1 MARLVGRSDC
11 GDDGSSRVV
20 PSRPVPSR
28 LDASVRD
35 AHGGTGT
42 EVARELADVADRA
55 RELDESRR
63 DGEPD
68 RERQPQASRAATAGM
83 LGVVASRADEA
94 SLRIADRLRAV
105 ADWERSEDG
114 WRTEGAELR
123 TVDDHH
129 VEMPDPA
136 PLFAE
141 RPDLVAVVS
150 RHAGDTGPLLTA
162 HHTGNVGP
170 AEFGGSPRA
179 FAPAAPAAHRVAVRA
194 LARHAPAGYDVG
206 TECTHHGPTD
216 VSVPLLFV
224 ELGSDEAQWRDD
236 AAAEAVARATLA
248 LRGVDPTTDRS
259 VVVAGGGHYAPRV
272 ERLVRETD
280 WAVGHVAADWG
291 LETLGADERVATFE
305 RLLAASG
312 TDRAL
317 VDGDRPALADVLG
330 RAGARVVSET
340 WLRETDCVALGLAD
354 RLASLLGPVDDG
366 TRFGAPAREAGADTP
381 LETWDLP
388 TGLVE
393 AAAGVDAAAA
403 TGAVAAEA
411 AAYRT
416 AEGGSRP
423 ADAAV
428 LRADD
433 PGAAD
438 RVVAGLADL
447 LRERYEDVTVEGE
460 RVVARRLAFD
470 PEKARTF
477 GVPEG
482 PAFGRLAD
490 GEPVEVNGRQIPP
503 EQVSRDVVDEFPL

>member
-1 MARLVGRSDC
+1 
-11 GDDGSSRVV
+11 
-20 PSRPVPSR
+20 
-28 LDASVRD
+28 
-35 AHGGTGT
+35 
-42 EVARELADVADRA
+42 
-55 RELDESRR
+55 
-63 DGEPD
+63 
-68 RERQPQASRAATAGM
+68 M

-105 ADWERSEDG
+105 ADWERVGGG

-123 TVDDHH
+123 IVDDRH
-129 VEMPDPA
+129 VGMSDPV
-136 PLFAE
+136 PLFAG

-194 LARHAPAGYDVG
+194 LARHAPEGYDVG

-216 VSVPLLFV
+216 VSVPSLFV
-224 ELGSDEAQWRDD
+224 ELGSDEEQWRDD

-248 LRGVDPTTDRS
+248 LRGVDPSTDRS
-259 VVVAGGGHYAPRV
+259 VVVVGGGHYAPRV

-291 LETLGADERVATFE
+291 LETLGADERVPTFE
-305 RLLAASG
+305 RLLAASR

-317 VDGDRPALADVLG
+317 VDGDRPALTDVLE
-330 RAGARVVSET
+330 RAGASVVSET
-340 WLRETDCVALGLAD
+340 WLRETNRVALDLAD
-354 RLASLLGPVDDG
+354 RLESRLGPVDDG
-366 TRFGAPAREAGADTP
+366 TRFGAPAREADPGVRV
-381 LETWDLP
+381 ETWRLP
-388 TGLVE
+388 AGLVD
-393 AAAGVDAAAA
+393 AAADVDAAAA
-403 TGAVAAEA
+403 TGEVASEA
-411 AAYRT
+411 LAYGT
-416 AEGGSRP
+416 TESGSRP

-433 PGAAD
+433 VAAAA
-438 RVVAGLADL
+438 RIVAGLAAL
-447 LRERYEDVTVEGE
+447 LRERYDDVTVEDG
-460 RVVARRLAFD
+460 RVVASRLAFD
-470 PEKARTF
+470 PERARTL

-490 GEPVEVNGRQIPP
+490 GEPVEVNGRRIPP
-503 EQVSRDVVDEFPL
+503 EQVSREVVDVFPI

>member
-1 MARLVGRSDC
+1 
-11 GDDGSSRVV
+11 
-20 PSRPVPSR
+20 
-28 LDASVRD
+28 
-35 AHGGTGT
+35 
-42 EVARELADVADRA
+42 
-55 RELDESRR
+55 
-63 DGEPD
+63 
-68 RERQPQASRAATAGM
+68 M

-105 ADWERSEDG
+105 ADWERVGDG
-114 WRTEGAELR
+114 WRTDGAELR
-123 TVDDHH
+123 VVEDLH

-170 AEFGGSPRA
+170 AEFGGDPRA
-179 FAPAAPAAHRVAVRA
+179 FAPAAPAAHRAAVRA
-194 LARHAPAGYDVG
+194 LARHAPEGYDVG

-216 VSVPLLFV
+216 VSVPFLFV
-224 ELGSDEAQWRDD
+224 ELGSGEAQWRDD
-236 AAAEAVARATLA
+236 DAAEAVARATLA
-248 LRGVDPTTDRS
+248 LRGVDPTTERS

-291 LETLGADERVATFE
+291 LETLGADERVPTLG

-317 VDGDRPALADVLG
+317 VDGDRPALADALERV
-330 RAGARVVSET
+330 GARVVSET
-340 WLRETDCVALGLAD
+340 WLRETDGVALGVAD
-354 RLASLLGPVDDG
+354 RLESLLGPVDDG
-366 TRFGAPAREAGADTP
+366 TRFGAPARDADP
-381 LETWDLP
+381 DAPVETWDLP
-388 TGLVE
+388 AGLAQ

-403 TGAVAAEA
+403 TGVVAGEA
-411 AAYRT
+411 LAYGT
-416 AEGGSRP
+416 AEDGSRP
-423 ADAAV
+423 AGAAV

-433 PGAAD
+433 PDAPD

-447 LRERYEDVTVEGE
+447 LRERYDDVTVEGG

-470 PEKARTF
+470 PEKARTL

-490 GEPVEVNGRQIPP
+490 GEAVEVNGRRIPP
-503 EQVSRDVVDEFPL
+503 EQVSRDVVDEFPV